1 MYSTVITEQWCT
13 YNFWWSLVF
22 WSTNTWHSS
31 ICLLE
36 ILFVLNLSR
45 IRTQDEQNWLDVL
58 TTLWVSTTCTR
69 WVIRELFAL
78 PNLVPKKRRREE
90 MSEIGLE
97 DHVLL
102 WSVLNFNCFQISLI
116 NVNFHLIACLI
127 SFDWNSFIIKF
138 PNCCWIIDFCVYYR
152 RFYHK

>member
-1 MYSTVITEQWCT
+1 MMYLQ
-13 YNFWWSLVF
+13 FLVEP
-22 WSTNTWHSS
+22 
-31 ICLLE
+31 C
-36 ILFVLNLSR
+36 VLVYEYLTFFNLSSWDLICFELVTDSNSGR
-45 IRTQDEQNWLDVL
+45 AKLTWRTHNTLSQYNLYSLSYKRAFCSSKPCSIR
-58 TTLWVSTTCTR
+58 
-69 WVIRELFAL
+69 
-78 PNLVPKKRRREE
+78 KRRREE

-116 NVNFHLIACLI
+116 NVNFHVIVCLI